1 MENRIDVRKFLAANE
16 FIDQMR
22 KQNLV
27 FWTFKKERIV
37 LLYYTLI
44 QFLNVRVGIYLCDI
58 FGNTHLCQ
66 VSGNIIRV
74 IDGTELRKILVQYVE
89 KHFPKNSKEITA
101 SEILNLITE
110 TSRYSLEKNAL
121 DFLPHIEGIT
131 KHDSKEACFFFYQNC
146 IIKTTADSVEEIA
159 YTVFENKVFE
169 GSIIPRRYRR
179 KLQRKR
185 GEFKQFVWNLCGRE
199 RMRYLS
205 LMAAIGYLLHQYKD
219 PANPKIIVL
228 IDQIIG
234 EEETHNGGTGKSLLF
249 KALSYMRNMVELSG
263 KKKGS
268 PRFLMQRVDAFTD
281 IILVNDV
288 GRHESIENWYNYSAD
303 DFTIERKY
311 KTEVV
316 IPASLSPKI
325 CMTTNHMIKRPEGN
339 SSERRLQ
346 EYEVSDYYGADHNP
360 KEEFG
365 HSLFYD
371 WDQLQWQLFD
381 QFMIQCIQVYLKH
394 GLIAPP
400 KINIEKKKTT
410 IGGWGRA

>member
-131 KHDSKEACFFFYQNC
+131 KHDSKEACFFSST
-146 IIKTTADSVEEIA
+146 KTA
-159 YTVFENKVFE
+159 
-169 GSIIPRRYRR
+169 
-179 KLQRKR
+179 
-185 GEFKQFVWNLCGRE
+185 
-199 RMRYLS
+199 
-205 LMAAIGYLLHQYKD
+205 
-219 PANPKIIVL
+219 
-228 IDQIIG
+228 
-234 EEETHNGGTGKSLLF
+234 
-249 KALSYMRNMVELSG
+249 
-263 KKKGS
+263 
-268 PRFLMQRVDAFTD
+268 
-281 IILVNDV
+281 
-288 GRHESIENWYNYSAD
+288 
-303 DFTIERKY
+303 
-311 KTEVV
+311 
-316 IPASLSPKI
+316 
-325 CMTTNHMIKRPEGN
+325 
-339 SSERRLQ
+339 
-346 EYEVSDYYGADHNP
+346 
-360 KEEFG
+360 
-365 HSLFYD
+365 
-371 WDQLQWQLFD
+371 
-381 QFMIQCIQVYLKH
+381 
-394 GLIAPP
+394 
-400 KINIEKKKTT
+400 
-410 IGGWGRA
+410 